1 LPAGLAESPPLRCP
15 GPLIAGTSVDLL
27 RNRYGDMDKMG
38 ASQIAVVIA
47 VIIGYNS
54 QIAFCAGRLRR
65 SVG

>member
-1 LPAGLAESPPLRCP
+1 
-15 GPLIAGTSVDLL
+15 VDLL

-47 VIIGYNS
+47 AIIGYNS

-65 SVG
+65 SVGQSRTIPGDAKTERTRELR